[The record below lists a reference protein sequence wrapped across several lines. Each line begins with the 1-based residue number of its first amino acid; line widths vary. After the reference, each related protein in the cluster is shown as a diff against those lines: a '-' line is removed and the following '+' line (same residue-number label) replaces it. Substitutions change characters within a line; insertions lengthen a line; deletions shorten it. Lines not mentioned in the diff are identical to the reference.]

1 MANICCNTITFS
13 GDDLSPIRNLID
25 EIKEENDGGYGWLP
39 DGLNSPNAHC
49 LFDVDVYDNGHEVR
63 FDCWSKWSPPT
74 EEILHMV
81 KGTKI
86 SFSLLYDEMG
96 MGMYGITYYDSTT
109 ETLND
114 TSLNDDDFERV
125 TYDEESDEYLLDGEY
140 IESQSEGYYDILM
153 EKVNKQPLNN

>member
-1 MANICCNTITFS
+1 
-13 GDDLSPIRNLID
+13 
-25 EIKEENDGGYGWLP
+25 
-39 DGLNSPNAHC
+39 
-49 LFDVDVYDNGHEVR
+49 
-63 FDCWSKWSPPT
+63 
-74 EEILHMV
+74 
-81 KGTKI
+81 
-86 SFSLLYDEMG
+86 LLYDEMG